1 MSDTADS
8 DVETTDTSVE
18 NAADN
23 GEASAESTDL
33 ALKDLSTDKE
43 AEQSEAPVLA
53 TGGDEGEAEITRTAT
68 DLEAVYDIPVQV
80 SAVLGKA
87 DMEVSQLL
95 KLGRG
100 AVIELDRKVGC
111 PSSKQMGLLSVFH
124 KGGSGSSLFDV
135 KPLGFDGSSGGFGWS
150 VF

>member
-33 ALKDLSTDKE
+33 ALKDLSSDKE

-53 TGGDEGEAEITRTAT
+53 TGDEGEAEITRTAT

-100 AVIELDRKVGC
+100 AVIEL
-111 PSSKQMGLLSVFH
+111 S
-124 KGGSGSSLFDV
+124 DV
-135 KPLGFDGSSGGFGWS
+135 SAFGTN
-150 VF
+150 